1 MNRAELGVF
10 LDLMGQSFGGI
21 WSLGSI
27 ISRMME
33 IREFENLKEQIANAK
48 QVKTIKRTLPTGEE
62 IEENFIVL
70 EDGRMLPISQAEL
83 IKRADPRFLDRSQL
97 YNLMAQVKTE
107 KEWDEEFKAQ
117 QQRQQKMQILQEM
130 LSEFIGEVDDP
141 LSLMLG
147 IQMFNIASQ
156 LANPGIFGAFL
167 LGRRRKLLKQFLQQ
181 QQQQQQEQ
189 QQQKKKRR

>member
-1 MNRAELGVF
+1 MNKAELGVF
-10 LDLMGQSFGGI
+10 LDLMGQTYGGI

-27 ISRMME
+27 FSRMME

-62 IEENFIVL
+62 VEEDFVVL
-70 EDGRMLPISQAEL
+70 EDGRILPVSQAEM

-107 KEWDEEFKAQ
+107 KEWDAEFKAQ
-117 QQRQQKMQILQEM
+117 QQRQQKMQTLQEM
-130 LSEFIGEVDDP
+130 LGEFVGEAMDDP
-141 LSLMLG
+141 MNLMLG

-156 LANPGIFGAFL
+156 LANPSIFGAFL
-167 LGRRRKLLKQFLQQ
+167 LGLRRRKLLEQFNLQQ
-181 QQQQQQEQ
+181 PQQEQ
-189 QQQKKKRR
+189 QQKKGRR

>member
-21 WSLGSI
+21 WTLGSI
-27 ISRMME
+27 FSRMME

-48 QVKTIKRTLPTGEE
+48 QIKTIKRTLPTGEE
-62 IEENFIVL
+62 VEEDFIVL
-70 EDGRMLPISQAEL
+70 EDGRILPISQAEL

-107 KEWDEEFKAQ
+107 KEWDAEFKAQ
-117 QQRQQKMQILQEM
+117 QQRQQKMQTLQEM
-130 LSEFIGEVDDP
+130 LGEFIGEVEDP
-141 LSLMLG
+141 MNLMLG

-156 LANPGIFGAFL
+156 LANPNIFEMFLSGI
-167 LGRRRKLLKQFLQQ
+167 RRRKLLEQFQQQQQLQQ
-181 QQQQQQEQ
+181 QQQQQ
-189 QQQKKKRR
+189 KKGRR

>member
-10 LDLMGQSFGGI
+10 LDLMGQNFGGI

-27 ISRMME
+27 FSRMME

-48 QVKTIKRTLPTGEE
+48 QTKTIKRTLPTGEE
-62 IEENFIVL
+62 VEEDFIVL
-70 EDGRMLPISQAEL
+70 EDGRMLPVSQAEM

-97 YNLMAQVKTE
+97 YNLMTQVKTE
-107 KEWDEEFKAQ
+107 KEWDAEFKAQ
-117 QQRQQKMQILQEM
+117 QQRQQKMQTLQEM
-130 LSEFIGEVDDP
+130 LGEFIGEADDP
-141 LSLMLG
+141 MNLMLG

-156 LANPGIFGAFL
+156 LANPSVFEAFL
-167 LGRRRKLLKQFLQQ
+167 MGIRRRKLLEQFQ

-189 QQQKKKRR
+189 QQKKGRR